1 MGAKSPEQWWQIWSE
16 SFERGDVETILG
28 LYDPGA
34 TVVPNPGNPITGLA
48 DLRETLQG
56 FVDMHGTLKANQG
69 EILHGPGVATS
80 YIPWTFDA
88 DLADEPLHLEGTAT
102 VMLADRPDGWVALID
117 DFYGQG

>member
-1 MGAKSPEQWWQIWSE
+1 MGATSPEQWWEIWSE

-48 DLRETLQG
+48 GIRDTLQG
-56 FVDMHGTLKANQG
+56 FVALQGTLKAEQG
-69 EILHGPGVATS
+69 PVLRGPGVATS

-88 DLADEPLHLEGTAT
+88 DLSGEPFHLEGVAT

-117 DFYGQG
+117 DFYGRG

>member
-1 MGAKSPEQWWQIWSE
+1 MGATSPEQWWAIWSE
-16 SFERGDVETILG
+16 SFDRGDVETILR

-34 TVVPNPGNPITGLA
+34 TVVPNPGNPITGVA

-56 FVDMHGTLKANQG
+56 FVDMHGTLKGEQG
-69 EILHGPGVATS
+69 PVLHGPGVATS

-88 DLADEPLHLEGTAT
+88 DLSGEPFHLEGVAT

-117 DFYGQG
+117 DFYGRG